1 MIMTPSNPHP
11 VLKILSF
18 SGTQILEFFLFS
30 ANYLMAVADS
40 WLLCRFSGFYQI
52 LSCVSLPM
60 SVTIILHTK
69 FLMKHFS
76 KRCLIILEDL
86 TWLSLQNLRD
96 IMLPQSFHIAL
107 WVALIRQL
115 QKSCRIF
122 HLYFD
127 MQKDK
132 QMRKHWFKVLK

>member
-1 MIMTPSNPHP
+1 
-11 VLKILSF
+11 
-18 SGTQILEFFLFS
+18 
-30 ANYLMAVADS
+30 
-40 WLLCRFSGFYQI
+40 
-52 LSCVSLPM
+52 M

-107 WVALIRQL
+107 WVALIRRL